1 MADDSQGVTDSSIEL
16 AERIVGRI
24 FVCLHAIN
32 VNRIRFVGDVKIP
45 VCRIIDARNFTGN
58 PVKHCRAYLCGKE
71 LS

>member
-1 MADDSQGVTDSSIEL
+1 MANDSQGVADGSVKL
-16 AERIVGRI
+16 AERSVRRI
-24 FVCLHAIN
+24 FVRLHAIN